1 MTTANRRTTYII
13 KIAMVAVFAAMSF
26 VCTAFLPIPIAGGQG
41 YLNFSDTFIFILA
54 SFISPLVGGLAIWT
68 AGIKFIEGIVAGYLF
83 ILLRKTLLNKGKA
96 RYLSLSSFYIGG
108 LLMAFLYVI
117 PDLVMADA
125 SVAIFDLPF
134 NILQGVVNAT
144 IATVAFIFLSKISMF
159 ESVKL

>member
-54 SFISPLVGGLAIWT
+54 SFISPLVGGLVGALSGSLSDIYAGYGSFAIWT

-83 ILLRKTLLNKGKA
+83 ILLRK
-96 RYLSLSSFYIGG
+96 RG
-108 LLMAFLYVI
+108 L
-117 PDLVMADA
+117 
-125 SVAIFDLPF
+125 
-134 NILQGVVNAT
+134 
-144 IATVAFIFLSKISMF
+144 
-159 ESVKL
+159 